1 MSKPEKLTLTLMAI
15 VLTPM
20 LALAQDRVGDF
31 SLIDQNGYHH
41 SMSYLDDHEAVA
53 FLVQA
58 TGSEATEAAL
68 PAFLA
73 LQEQFDA
80 SGIEFLMINPMG
92 LENRA
97 EVAAEMERL
106 GSDLPVL
113 MDDHRVISE
122 AMGIS
127 NSGQVLIFDP
137 ARFTVRYRGSVSGAE
152 TALIEILAGDDVSV
166 PEIAVSGDAVTYEAI
181 TEVPSYVADIAP
193 VLAENC
199 AACHREGGI
208 APFAMDSHA
217 MVQGWSP
224 MIREVL
230 MTKRM
235 PPGAID
241 GHIGD
246 FVNNR
251 LIEEE
256 DVRNIIAWAEAGA
269 PKDGDEDPLTQ
280 LTWPESKW
288 AYGEPDMVLD
298 IPATTVPATGNGVF
312 ANVEVVFD
320 MPTDRWMKGSQIIAG
335 DRQVLHHTVNRLDFP
350 GEDPRRGFLGGS
362 GNPDKANIA
371 AYIPGFIQEMNPEN
385 TGGLIK
391 AGSVLHLNMH
401 YTPYGKET
409 TDRSQVGVWFY
420 PEGEEPAERMSGN
433 CACIF
438 PFGWDDIP
446 PHDPAFEQVKS
457 ITIDREAHLHSFTPH
472 MHFRGKYMRFYADYP
487 DGTTEELINVAK
499 YNYNWQLSY
508 LYKEP
513 KLVPAGTQIRVV
525 GAFDNSSQNPA
536 NPDPE
541 RTVPWGNESWDEMFF
556 GVVNYKFTDQGGDD

>member
-92 LENRA
+92 VENRA
-97 EVAAEMERL
+97 EVAAEMDRL

-137 ARFTVRYRGSVSGAE
+137 ARFTVKYRGSVSGAE
-152 TALIEILAGDDVSV
+152 TALNEILAGDEVST
-166 PEIAVSGDAVTYEAI
+166 PEIAVSGEPVTYEAM

-251 LIEEE
+251 LIEEQ

-269 PKDGDEDPLTQ
+269 PKDGDED
-280 LTWPESKW
+280 
-288 AYGEPDMVLD
+288 
-298 IPATTVPATGNGVF
+298 
-312 ANVEVVFD
+312 
-320 MPTDRWMKGSQIIAG
+320 R
-335 DRQVLHHTVNRLDFP
+335 
-350 GEDPRRGFLGGS
+350 
-362 GNPDKANIA
+362 
-371 AYIPGFIQEMNPEN
+371 
-385 TGGLIK
+385 
-391 AGSVLHLNMH
+391 
-401 YTPYGKET
+401 
-409 TDRSQVGVWFY
+409 
-420 PEGEEPAERMSGN
+420 
-433 CACIF
+433 
-438 PFGWDDIP
+438 
-446 PHDPAFEQVKS
+446 
-457 ITIDREAHLHSFTPH
+457 
-472 MHFRGKYMRFYADYP
+472 
-487 DGTTEELINVAK
+487 
-499 YNYNWQLSY
+499 
-508 LYKEP
+508 
-513 KLVPAGTQIRVV
+513 
-525 GAFDNSSQNPA
+525 
-536 NPDPE
+536 
-541 RTVPWGNESWDEMFF
+541 
-556 GVVNYKFTDQGGDD
+556 